1 MTRSPALVP
10 DQPGASTVHIV
21 LDDLGLLGRVWREL
35 DEGQTDER
43 DIVRGVFDSQFA
55 RPVKVVAFNIKEGW
69 ARDVT
74 EDIAR
79 AVIELAR
86 SENAKLSRSTAAFVE
101 CATGDDVPADVSRP
115 GDGDLA

>member
-1 MTRSPALVP
+1 MTRSLALVP
-10 DQPGASTVHIV
+10 DQPVAGTVHMV
-21 LDDLGLLGRVWREL
+21 LDDLGLLGRMWREL
-35 DEGQTDER
+35 DEEQTDER
-43 DIVRGVFDSQFA
+43 DIVRAIFESQFA
-55 RPVKVVAFNIKEGW
+55 RPVKVVAFNIEGGW

-101 CATGDDVPADVSRP
+101 CATGEEVPDDVSETN
-115 GDGDLA
+115 